1 MRLTTKVLCLVAVL
15 TAACSSGNPGPTFD
29 TADQDKI
36 KAVIQQLTEAFNAKD
51 AKKAAALYTP
61 EAVVMPPNKTL
72 SRGRN
77 FVEQYYTGRFAEGAT
92 DLTLTPGEVKGQGNL
107 GVAIGDYRL
116 TLAPAQGPQR
126 RDRGKFVWIFRE
138 QNNVW
143 MIDTVIFSSDFA
155 EPPPA

>member
-1 MRLTTKVLCLVAVL
+1 MRTISAALVLASVL
-15 TAACSSGNPGPTFD
+15 TAACLKGNTGPTFD
-29 TADQDKI
+29 VADQDKI
-36 KAVIQQLTEAFNAKD
+36 KTVIQQLTEAFNAKD

-61 EAVVMPPNKTL
+61 EAVVMPPNKSL

-77 FVEQYYTGRFAEGAT
+77 FVEQYYTGRFAEGAS
-92 DLTLTPGEVKGQGNL
+92 DLTLTPSEVKGSGNL

-116 TLAPAQGPQR
+116 TLAPEKGPQR

>member
-1 MRLTTKVLCLVAVL
+1 MRTISAALILAAVF
-15 TAACSSGNPGPTFD
+15 TAGCSSNTGPTFD
-29 TADQDKI
+29 VADQDKI
-36 KAVIQQLTEAFNAKD
+36 KTVIQQLTEAFNAKD

-61 EAVVMPPNKTL
+61 EAVVMPPNKAL

-77 FVEQYYTGRFAEGAT
+77 FVEQYYIGRFAEGAT
-92 DLTLTPGEVKGQGNL
+92 DLTLTPSEVKGSGNL
-107 GVAIGDYRL
+107 GIAIGDYRL
-116 TLAPAQGPQR
+116 TLAPANGPQR

-138 QNNVW
+138 QNNAW

>member
-1 MRLTTKVLCLVAVL
+1 MRTISAVVILASVL
-15 TAACSSGNPGPTFD
+15 TAGCSSNAGPAFD
-29 TADQDKI
+29 VADQDKI
-36 KAVIQQLTEAFNAKD
+36 KTVIQQLTEAFNAKD
-51 AKKAAALYTP
+51 ARKAAALYTP
-61 EAVVMPPNKTL
+61 EAVVMPPNKAL

-92 DLTLTPGEVKGQGNL
+92 DLTLTPSEVKGSGNL
-107 GVAIGDYRL
+107 GIAIGDYRL
-116 TLAPAQGPQR
+116 TLAPANGPQR

-138 QNNVW
+138 QNNTW